1 MQSTRY
7 FYPILMKLGFS
18 VYFFFVKY
26 SNIKLKKIVL
36 WRLSFSMRTDR
47 QGRHDDIVAFR
58 IIAKAPKIVGIIV
71 DKISPGR
78 EIYFGD
84 YLRNIWDE

>member
-1 MQSTRY
+1 
-7 FYPILMKLGFS
+7 
-18 VYFFFVKY
+18 
-26 SNIKLKKIVL
+26 
-36 WRLSFSMRTDR
+36 MRTDR